1 MWLIFYYILK
11 IGTLALSKLETAKNN
26 YQTNCFRNHKR
37 NQTTVRRKTKQTNKN
52 KQQKSKNKLDSQ

>member
-11 IGTLALSKLETAKNN
+11 IGTLVFGTFTLSLKRQKKK

-37 NQTTVRRKTKQTNKN
+37 NQTTVKSKK
-52 KQQKSKNKLDSQ
+52 KLSKNKLDSQ